1 MPKNVALLLLLAPA
15 AAFAPNA
22 ASTRVTALSSFE
34 NGKWFEGPKLDRSAS
49 CGSATLSSEH
59 IDTPWEGKAVGF
71 ANPYADN
78 NGIMPPALETEHID
92 TPWEGKAVGFANPY
106 ADNNGIMPPALKTE
120 HIDTPWDEE
129 IGFANPYAKTNKG
142 DFKKLST
149 AIEMKNGGCA

>member
-15 AAFAPNA
+15 AAFAPSA

-78 NGIMPPALETEHID
+78 NGL
-92 TPWEGKAVGFANPY
+92 
-106 ADNNGIMPPALKTE
+106 MPPALKTE

>member
-78 NGIMPPALETEHID
+78 NGIMPPAL
-92 TPWEGKAVGFANPY
+92 
-106 ADNNGIMPPALKTE
+106 KTE

-142 DFKKLST
+142 NFKKLST